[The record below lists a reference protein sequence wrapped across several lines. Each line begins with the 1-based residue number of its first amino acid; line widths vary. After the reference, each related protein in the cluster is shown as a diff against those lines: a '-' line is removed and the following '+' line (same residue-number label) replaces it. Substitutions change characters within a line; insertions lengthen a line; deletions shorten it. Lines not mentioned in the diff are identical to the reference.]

1 MNEFKPGDRVLVPA
15 VFVESREHGSVFLIR
30 RGNFKFYVV
39 PDDVRPYTE
48 PIDSDGAKPDSG
60 VPHVTYADGVR
71 AINNWINL
79 RNEIFASKA
88 ADATHPQPTELQ
100 SAIAEL
106 GRVTGLS
113 GDDLLHAAAVAL
125 QQVASNVVRA
135 AAPYAAARTKAMND
149 LEWLIGSLGP
159 KVLDHAASPDAC
171 GLKGR

>member
-1 MNEFKPGDRVLVPA
+1 MFKFNLGDRVA
-15 VFVESREHGSVFLIR
+15 IHGTYDGEDGTGCVTISTLGR
-30 RGNFKFYVV
+30 RLQ
-39 PDDVRPYTE
+39 VRPE
-48 PIDSDGAKPDSG
+48 DVWPRRE
-60 VPHVTYADGVR
+60 ADGSDEDPSAVR
-71 AINNWINL
+71 L
-79 RNEIFASKA
+79 VASA
-88 ADATHPQPTELQ
+88 ARGAVVLQPTELQ
-100 SAIAEL
+100 SAIAEI

>member
-1 MNEFKPGDRVLVPA
+1 MFKFNLGDRVA
-15 VFVESREHGSVFLIR
+15 IHGTYDGEDGTGCVTISTLGR
-30 RGNFKFYVV
+30 RLQ
-39 PDDVRPYTE
+39 VRPE
-48 PIDSDGAKPDSG
+48 DVWPRREVDGSDEDPSAVRLVASAARGA
-60 VPHVTYADGVR
+60 VV
-71 AINNWINL
+71 L
-79 RNEIFASKA
+79 
-88 ADATHPQPTELQ
+88 QPTELQ
-100 SAIAEL
+100 SAIAEI